1 MNADRKQQDGI
12 DSLITEALGSEPGFK
27 LSSTFTDRLVK
38 KVQRHL
44 VWREIFTEFSIK
56 IGIVAGILLILLI
69 CLFFPFMKE
78 GNPFL
83 IFLADNRPVVLSV
96 TFIILFIF
104 FIDQVLLKYFF
115 RKQITQP

>member
-1 MNADRKQQDGI
+1 MNTERKEHEKI
-12 DSLITEALGSEPGFK
+12 EALINEALRSEPGFQ
-27 LSSTFTDRLVK
+27 LSSNFTDRLVK
-38 KVQRHL
+38 KVQRYL
-44 VWREIFTEFSIK
+44 LWKEIFTEFALK

-83 IFLADNRPVVLSV
+83 IFLAENRPVVLSV
-96 TFIILFIF
+96 AFIILFIF

-115 RKQITQP
+115 RKQIT